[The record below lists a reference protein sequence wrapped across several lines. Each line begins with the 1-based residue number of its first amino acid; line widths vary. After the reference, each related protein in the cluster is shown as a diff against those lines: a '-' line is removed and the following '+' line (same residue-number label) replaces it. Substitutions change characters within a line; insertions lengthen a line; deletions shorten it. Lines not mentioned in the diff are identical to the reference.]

1 VVGFD
6 DVSLASFSIPPLTT
20 VRQPLVKMGRMAAE
34 TLVDRI
40 EKRSSFHQDIR
51 VEPELILR
59 RSTAPPR
66 QL

>member
-1 VVGFD
+1 
-6 DVSLASFSIPPLTT
+6 
-20 VRQPLVKMGRMAAE
+20 MGRMAAE

-40 EKRSSFHQDIR
+40 EKRSSFLQDIR
-51 VEPELILR
+51 VEPELVHR

>member
-1 VVGFD
+1 
-6 DVSLASFSIPPLTT
+6 

-59 RSTAPPR
+59 RSTASPR